1 MLALAFTND
10 CVETTCT
17 QSPKTKGRHSQ
28 LTQHSSTSDCIQ
40 LNAKWEMGKQTTE
53 VTSEHTVMSVF
64 EEVLLLKRA
73 RKKMIHLCTQTKW
86 FQTFAV
92 EYFDVSRSGIAS
104 SCLEFNVRLTNL
116 GSRVLPTYPPSNFC
130 TPCATRMSAAGQCM
144 LQKTPLRDTVQYID
158 WATWSNSNPAFAGLC
173 RTNPTRVHLST
184 QRSRCCYPKKKK
196 KKHRTSR
203 EFLNLCHWDLFWL

>member
-10 CVETTCT
+10 CVETTCA

-53 VTSEHTVMSVF
+53 VTSEHTAMSVF

-73 RKKMIHLCTQTKW
+73 RKKIIHLCTQTKW
-86 FQTFAV
+86 FQMFAV

-116 GSRVLPTYPPSNFC
+116 GSRVLPTYSPSNFC

-144 LQKTPLRDTVQYID
+144 LQK
-158 WATWSNSNPAFAGLC
+158 NSSERYSPIHWLGHLIKFQSSIC
-173 RTNPTRVHLST
+173 RTLQNKSNESPSLNTKEQMLLS
-184 QRSRCCYPKKKK
+184 
-196 KKHRTSR
+196 
-203 EFLNLCHWDLFWL
+203 

>member
-10 CVETTCT
+10 CVETTCA

-73 RKKMIHLCTQTKW
+73 RKKIIHLCTRTKW
-86 FQTFAV
+86 FHTFPV
-92 EYFDVSRSGIAS
+92 EYFDVSRSAIAS
-104 SCLEFNVRLTNL
+104 SCLEFNVHLANL
-116 GSRVLPTYPPSNFC
+116 GSPKAHLPTQQFLHTMCYPNASSRTVCF
-130 TPCATRMSAAGQCM
+130 AM

-158 WATWSNSNPAFAGLC
+158 WAT
-173 RTNPTRVHLST
+173 
-184 QRSRCCYPKKKK
+184 
-196 KKHRTSR
+196 
-203 EFLNLCHWDLFWL
+203 